1 VFPLVASSTTLIVAY
16 NCYSL
21 HETQGGG
28 RGLSEMHVRS
38 EAVPLEV
45 TVYTEHDQL
54 PAPRSAYVS
63 TEQGPYEAHELCFS
77 RDVESAS
84 DKENHRTL

>member
-1 VFPLVASSTTLIVAY
+1 MAY

-38 EAVPLEV
+38 EAVGAVPLEV
-45 TVYTEHDQL
+45 TVYTERDQL
-54 PAPRSAYVS
+54 PAPRNAYVS
-63 TEQGPYEAHELCFS
+63 TEQGPFEAHELCFS

-84 DKENHRTL
+84 DTSK